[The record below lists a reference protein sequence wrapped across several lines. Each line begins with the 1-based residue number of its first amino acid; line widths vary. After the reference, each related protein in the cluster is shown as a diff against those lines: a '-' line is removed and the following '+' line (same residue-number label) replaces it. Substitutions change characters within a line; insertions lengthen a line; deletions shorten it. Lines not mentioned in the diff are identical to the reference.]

1 MLNTILLRIFK
12 NDIMRSLEYIRQI
25 YKQTLLTRRNYPLL
39 KTTSFCI
46 LCGDKSDKQN
56 SAKQGFL
63 LCLPC
68 QNDLPTIKNPCAI
81 CGGSLASKSNIS
93 TCGKCLKTKPFY
105 QKSIIPLEYD
115 FPVTTIIK
123 RLKFNDKLLFS
134 GMLANILLDKISER
148 SDPYPET
155 IIPVPLHPFRLIK
168 RGFNQSE
175 LIAKELAN
183 SLKIPV
189 DIKSCRRIKNTSHQT
204 GFSHKERK
212 KNIRNAFDV
221 KSSFSAKHVAI
232 LDDVVTTGSTV
243 NELARVLQQAGAE
256 IIEVWACARTDL
268 K

>member
-1 MLNTILLRIFK
+1 MS
-12 NDIMRSLEYIRQI
+12 SLDYIRQV
-25 YKQTLLTRRNYPLL
+25 YKQTLFTRRNNPLL
-39 KTTSFCI
+39 KTASFCI
-46 LCGDKSDKQN
+46 LCGDRSDDQN
-56 SAKQGFL
+56 TANQGVL
-63 LCLPC
+63 ICLPC

-81 CGGSLASKSNIS
+81 CGGLLASESNLS

-123 RLKFNDKLLFS
+123 RLKFNEKLLFS
-134 GMLANILLDKISER
+134 GTLSNILLNKVLER
-148 SDPYPET
+148 SDPYPYPET

-175 LIAKELAN
+175 LIAKDLAN

-204 GFSHKERK
+204 GFSDKERK

-221 KSSFSAKHVAI
+221 KNSFSAKHVAI

-256 IIEVWACARTDL
+256 TIEVWACARTDL